1 MNTFHIFFLLLP
13 TLLVHRSSP
22 EDKVMKRESGA
33 NPEQTRCCE
42 FLYLLLRNSMPL
54 SGCRMGRLLGTE
66 QVRRPASDSFVL
78 MLSGNKA
85 IKISD
90 LIFYLFSFNKKETS
104 FFFYPLSLGCY

>member
-13 TLLVHRSSP
+13 ALLVHYSSSP
-22 EDKVMKRESGA
+22 EDKVMKRESGV

-54 SGCRMGRLLGTE
+54 SECRMGRLLGTE

-90 LIFYLFSFNKKETS
+90 LIFYLFSFNKKEAS
-104 FFFYPLSLGCY
+104 FFFTP